1 MKKFLVTTLLAL
13 LIIFIIPLNVI
24 AFSATSIMD
33 SDMKNHDKAHGHSR
47 EELYHA
53 VKNQSE
59 KFIKAVFSQNGEV
72 KAIASYID
80 PSSIKFNEYIIK
92 RSVIANNPKQ
102 AYATSYPESY
112 KLIEVI
118 EKDTTGDKINDKI
131 KILADEK
138 NQGYVVEIVQ
148 HNGNTYRLKPNAKNY
163 GFIAPY
169 TPFWKLNMIVADVN
183 NDNIPEI
190 ITWGS
195 MTHENDIY
203 FYQWN
208 GSEYKII
215 FSGFYTGFMFEDI
228 TGDKIAEI
236 VINNSLYGSGY
247 EQIYYQWQKNQY
259 KKIYYDLDA
268 GMGFDK
274 IKILLSMLNSVPPE
288 DISSTEIKYLDDI
301 FTKEWIADK
310 RNIEFLNQLKSNI
323 LSTQLIEYIDD
334 KAEYNSKITAN
345 DAIAV
350 KWRIKVLIF
359 KINGTTIF
367 PEEKIIEVKTKL
379 VNIEGKDYKIDDIKI
394 Q

>member
-1 MKKFLVTTLLAL
+1 MYKELKLLLILL
-13 LIIFIIPLNVI
+13 LIIII
-24 AFSATSIMD
+24 
-33 SDMKNHDKAHGHSR
+33 
-47 EELYHA
+47 
-53 VKNQSE
+53 
-59 KFIKAVFSQNGEV
+59 
-72 KAIASYID
+72 IAS
-80 PSSIKFNEYIIK
+80 
-92 RSVIANNPKQ
+92 NPKQ
-102 AYATSYPESY
+102 AYATSLPESY

-148 HNGNTYRLKPNAKNY
+148 YNGNTYRLKPNTKNY

-215 FSGFYTGFMFEDI
+215 FSGFYSGFIFKDI
-228 TGDKIAEI
+228 TGDKIPEV
-236 VINNSLYGSGY
+236 VIDNSLYGSGD

-259 KKIYYDLDA
+259 KKIYYDLEA

-274 IKILLSMLNSVPPE
+274 IKILLSMLNSVPPQ
-288 DISSTEIKYLDDI
+288 DLNSTDLDDI
-301 FTKEWIADK
+301 FTKEWIDNK
-310 RNIEFLNQLKSNI
+310 RNIGFLNQLKSNI

-334 KAEYNSKITAN
+334 SLKYDTKITDN
-345 DAIAV
+345 PIEIT
-350 KWRIKVLIF
+350 WRIKVLIF
-359 KINGTTIF
+359 KKNGTIIF
-367 PEEKIIEVKTKL
+367 PEEKIIELKTKII
-379 VNIEGKDYKIDDIKI
+379 NIEEKDYKIDDIKI

>member
-1 MKKFLVTTLLAL
+1 MYKGIKFLILLL
-13 LIIFIIPLNVI
+13 IFII
-24 AFSATSIMD
+24 
-33 SDMKNHDKAHGHSR
+33 
-47 EELYHA
+47 
-53 VKNQSE
+53 
-59 KFIKAVFSQNGEV
+59 
-72 KAIASYID
+72 IAS
-80 PSSIKFNEYIIK
+80 
-92 RSVIANNPKQ
+92 NPKQ
-102 AYATSYPESY
+102 AYAAALPESY

-148 HNGNTYRLKPNAKNY
+148 HNGNIYRLKPNAKNY

-195 MTHENDIY
+195 MTHENNIY
-203 FYQWN
+203 FYKWN
-208 GSEYKII
+208 GWEYKII
-215 FSGFYTGFMFEDI
+215 FSGFYSGFMFKDI
-228 TGDKIAEI
+228 TGDKIPEV
-236 VINNSLYGSGY
+236 VIDNSLYGSGY

-259 KKIYYDLDA
+259 KRIYYDLDA

-274 IKILLSMLNSVPPE
+274 IKIFLSMLNSQYPK
-288 DISSTEIKYLDDI
+288 DLSSTAIKYLDDI

-310 RNIEFLNQLKSNI
+310 RNIEVLNQLKSSI
-323 LSTQLIEYIDD
+323 LSAQLIEYIDD
-334 KAEYNSKITAN
+334 KVEYNSKITTS
-345 DAIAV
+345 DAVAV

-367 PEEKIIEVKTKL
+367 PEEKTIEVKTKL
-379 VNIEGKDYKIDDIKI
+379 VNIDEKGYKIDEKEYKIDDIKI
-394 Q
+394 K

>member
-1 MKKFLVTTLLAL
+1 MYKELRL
-13 LIIFIIPLNVI
+13 LILLLIFII
-24 AFSATSIMD
+24 
-33 SDMKNHDKAHGHSR
+33 
-47 EELYHA
+47 
-53 VKNQSE
+53 
-59 KFIKAVFSQNGEV
+59 
-72 KAIASYID
+72 
-80 PSSIKFNEYIIK
+80 
-92 RSVIANNPKQ
+92 IANNPKQ
-102 AYATSYPESY
+102 AYATSPPESY

-118 EKDTTGDKINDKI
+118 EKDTTGDNINDKI

-148 HNGNTYRLKPNAKNY
+148 HNGNTYRLKPNTKNY

-215 FSGFYTGFMFEDI
+215 FSGFYTGFRFEDI
-228 TGDKIAEI
+228 TGDKIPEV
-236 VINNSLYGSGY
+236 VIDNSLYGSGY
-247 EQIYYQWQKNQY
+247 EQIYYQWQENQY

-274 IKILLSMLNSVPPE
+274 IKNLFGMLNIQSPKE
-288 DISSTEIKYLDDI
+288 LSTTEIKHLEDI

-310 RNIEFLNQLKSNI
+310 RNIEFLNQFKLNI
-323 LSTQLIEYIDD
+323 LSIQIIEYIDN
-334 KAEYNSKITAN
+334 KVEYNSKITAN
-345 DAIAV
+345 DAVEV
-350 KWRIKVLIF
+350 KWRFKVLIL
-359 KINGTTIF
+359 KTKGTTIF

-379 VNIEGKDYKIDDIKI
+379 VNIEEKDYIIDEIKLK
-394 Q
+394 

>member
-1 MKKFLVTTLLAL
+1 MEGEFIMYKELKLL
-13 LIIFIIPLNVI
+13 LILLLIFII
-24 AFSATSIMD
+24 
-33 SDMKNHDKAHGHSR
+33 KAS
-47 EELYHA
+47 
-53 VKNQSE
+53 
-59 KFIKAVFSQNGEV
+59 
-72 KAIASYID
+72 
-80 PSSIKFNEYIIK
+80 
-92 RSVIANNPKQ
+92 NPIQ
-102 AYATSYPESY
+102 AYATSLPESY
-112 KLIEVI
+112 KLIELI

-148 HNGNTYRLKPNAKNY
+148 HNGNTYTLKPNTKNY

-203 FYQWN
+203 FYKWN

-215 FSGFYTGFMFEDI
+215 FSGFYSGFIFKDI
-228 TGDKIAEI
+228 TGDKIPEI
-236 VINNSLYGSGY
+236 VIDNRLYGSGD

-259 KKIYYDLDA
+259 KKIYYDLEA

-274 IKILLSMLNSVPPE
+274 IKILLSMLNSVSPE
-288 DISSTEIKYLDDI
+288 ELSSTEIKYLDDI

-310 RNIEFLNQLKSNI
+310 HNIEFLNQLKSNI
-323 LSTQLIEYIDD
+323 LSSQIIEYID
-334 KAEYNSKITAN
+334 NSLKYDTKITDN
-345 DAIAV
+345 PIEIT
-350 KWRIKVLIF
+350 WRIKVLIF
-359 KINGTTIF
+359 KINGTTVF
-367 PEEKIIEVKTKL
+367 PEEKIIEIKTKL
-379 VNIEGKDYKIDDIKI
+379 VNIEEKDYKKGYKIDDIKI